1 MTKKSLR
8 NVIAFIGSVAL
19 LGGLLFGYII
29 SEVNRGE
36 MLYLLSSYQPTTPT
50 RLYDINGI
58 PFAELYQHRQE
69 LLKYQ
74 DIPPHVI
81 QAFLSVE
88 DDNFYNHFGIDFMA
102 IMRAVVINTI
112 HFGIKQ
118 GGSTLTQQLAK
129 AVLKNTKRSFA
140 RKFKEALLTLQ
151 IEQEYS
157 KEEILEIYFNL
168 IYLGHGSTGLSTAAS
183 VYFSKDVRDLDIAEA
198 ALLARL
204 PKAPVKYSPFKNP
217 KIAKNAHL
225 EILKKMADNGFI
237 PKDQVEEIH
246 KNFWLKYWPIVIT
259 QSPSKSQWG
268 SKLDR
273 APYFTEH
280 VRRQLIQDLGSEL
293 VYTGGL
299 KVYTTLDLEKQ
310 LVAEEEIVKAL
321 TDHDKTYYGMHRV
334 YQGGVDGQLVGYYSL
349 LGSIFPIGVPFI
361 NRLDEN
367 AIYRVEL
374 EKSMVD
380 SLDIL
385 TLLSP
390 VENEASAV
398 SELRKRTAVY
408 IKNLHVEGA
417 VITIEPSTGH
427 IVTMV
432 GGAKFTPKNQFNRA
446 TQARRQTGSSFKP
459 FVYGAAIQE
468 RVIGTGTGLMDAPL
482 MTLSDAGQGWAPE
495 DSTGDFQGMVPAQRA
510 LGLSLNIVS
519 VQLYYKTGPEPI
531 IDFASKL
538 TKANRRYF
546 PPNPSLSLGV
556 AELTPFEMALGY
568 AIIANKGKNVIPF
581 SIRHIMDQ
589 SGNII
594 INKEKEVQNQLI
606 EQAKNGTIQ
615 IVPEDTAWITKKML
629 IGVAQGGTPTASLRQ
644 AGFKGIS
651 GGKTGS
657 TNSFADAWY
666 VGFDPQY
673 TTAVWM
679 GYDKS
684 SVSLGRGMYASVVTA
699 PIWGKIYSRWYE
711 GKEFPDF
718 GEDPMPEG
726 VVGGGTCAKNG
737 LTPKPGVC
745 LMTSNYHL
753 KPIKVGDH
761 VKSIPY
767 LRMCDGERD
776 HQKTMEFED
785 FLKNQYEITDDEL
798 RQQQQQQSPIANEP
812 PPSNTDI
819 PIIPEVQD

>member
-1 MTKKSLR
+1 MNKKYPNYILR
-8 NVIAFIGSVAL
+8 VFASIAIIA
-19 LGGLLFGYII
+19 GLVFGYII
-29 SEVNRGE
+29 SEANRGE

-58 PFAELYQHRQE
+58 PFAELYKHKQE

-81 QAFLSVE
+81 NAFLTVE

-102 IMRAVVINTI
+102 ILRAAFVNII
-112 HFGIKQ
+112 HFKVKQ

-129 AVLKNTKRSFA
+129 AVLKNSKRTFS
-140 RKFKEALLTLQ
+140 RKFNEALLTLQ

-183 VYFSKDVRDLDIAEA
+183 VYFSKDVRDLDIAEG

-217 KIAKNAHL
+217 SIAKNAHL
-225 EILKKMADNGFI
+225 EILKKMAENGFV
-237 PKDQVEEIH
+237 PEGQVEIIH
-246 KNFWLKYWPIVIT
+246 KNFWLRYWPIVIT

-268 SKLDR
+268 NKLDR

-280 VRRQLIQDLGSEL
+280 IRRQLVKELGSEL
-293 VYTGGL
+293 VYSGGL
-299 KVYTTLDLEKQ
+299 KVYTTLDIEKQ
-310 LVAEEEIVKAL
+310 EIAEEELVKSL
-321 TDHDKTYYGMHRV
+321 KEHDKKYYGMHRV
-334 YQGGVDGQLVGYYSL
+334 YSGGVDRQLVSYYNL
-349 LGSIFPIGVPFI
+349 LGSIFPVGYPYI
-361 NRLDEN
+361 NRLDES

-374 EKSMVD
+374 EKTMVD

-390 VENEASAV
+390 VENEAAAI
-398 SELRKRTAVY
+398 SELRKRTAVF

-417 VITIEPSTGH
+417 VITIEPRTGY
-427 IVTMV
+427 ILTMV

-446 TQARRQTGSSFKP
+446 MQARRQTGSAFKP
-459 FVYGAAIQE
+459 FVFGAAIQE
-468 RVIGTGTGLMDAPL
+468 RIIGTGTGLMDAPL
-482 MTLSDAGQGWAPE
+482 MTLSDAGEGWAPE

-538 TKANRRYF
+538 TKAHRRYF

-568 AIIANKGKNVIPF
+568 AIIANRGKNVIPF
-581 SIRHIMDQ
+581 SIRHIVDQ
-589 SGNII
+589 GGNII
-594 INKEKEVQNQLI
+594 INKEKEIQNQLV
-606 EQAKNGTIQ
+606 EQTKNGSIQ
-615 IVPEDTAWITKKML
+615 IIPESTAWIMRKML
-629 IGVAQGGTPTASLRQ
+629 MGVAMGGTPTSSLRN
-644 AGFKGIS
+644 AGYKGVS

-666 VGFDPQY
+666 CGFDPNY
-673 TTAVWM
+673 STAVWM

-684 SVSLGRGMYASVVTA
+684 SVSLGRGMYASVVAA
-699 PIWGKIYSRWYE
+699 PIWGRIYSRWYD
-711 GKEFPDF
+711 GKEYPDF
-718 GEDPMPEG
+718 KNENGEDPLPEG

-745 LMTSNYHL
+745 PMTSNYHL
-753 KPIKVGDH
+753 EPITVNG
-761 VKSIPY
+761 VTKSIPY
-767 LRMCDGERD
+767 LRMCDGQRD
-776 HQKTMEFED
+776 HQKTMEFDD
-785 FLKNQYEITDDEL
+785 FLKEQYEGLGLDQEIK
-798 RQQQQQQSPIANEP
+798 QQEQSIQTFEEN
-812 PPSNTDI
+812 N
-819 PIIPEVQD
+819 